1 MLILK
6 SAVRISRNKRVD
18 HETRNVV
25 AAVTHDVNKRTW
37 MSTSTLDSTPSGPV
51 RARPD
56 RALKLAKRKVT
67 RETVVKTYLSSL
79 IADASN
85 KRDICTAIRNRS
97 LAFSPRLR
105 AASLGLT
112 YIIKQLFHGVQDVRQ
127 VQVPNSFFD
136 ATFVRQ
142 LMLGTA
148 DAVKP
153 DARVRALHDQRPEL
167 LSYKERYMGDR
178 NIYSAGARLY
188 CTNLKNHLIMNLE
201 RFMIRVCKAHPSW
214 SKEHALGV
222 ACHIRGYLTQ
232 KSIPDT
238 EEASA
243 FIHAHRSVLGF
254 VGDRDGIN
262 PQWYKSKSTVPII
275 LRYFVYLGRTLESFI
290 AASPLF
296 ADEETT
302 QKERSKRIKKR
313 FDIVPICQSR
323 AHFITIDTSVLY
335 GILRELKLVCCKSA
349 EFEDCRT
356 EHWNSVFK
364 LDRLKGKGCEFTET
378 INSDGLSACVHMCRP
393 VDIPLTD
400 SFQMDVQ
407 YKEGDWVAGIDPG
420 GTTIMH
426 AAVSLPVD
434 PSIKPRQVK
443 LTRKQYYV
451 ESGITRSTA
460 LTASWN
466 ADVQDHLDAI
476 STVSSRGVDFPSF
489 VNYLTV
495 WNEHH
500 EALWTEYTKPRWSK
514 QRMRLYG
521 GKNARWP
528 SFSIGWKT

>member
-1 MLILK
+1 
-6 SAVRISRNKRVD
+6 
-18 HETRNVV
+18 
-25 AAVTHDVNKRTW
+25 
-37 MSTSTLDSTPSGPV
+37 
-51 RARPD
+51 
-56 RALKLAKRKVT
+56 
-67 RETVVKTYLSSL
+67 
-79 IADASN
+79 
-85 KRDICTAIRNRS
+85 
-97 LAFSPRLR
+97 
-105 AASLGLT
+105 
-112 YIIKQLFHGVQDVRQ
+112 